1 MTPALI
7 ALALGAFA
15 ALHAASWGG
24 FKDAPFEGFRWR
36 SYARSL
42 LLGAAVAGLVAL
54 WLPVTSPRSA
64 VTLIGVT
71 YALERLATEWWKSI
85 VREDDQSAYTIPMRL
100 GIRGRTI
107 DDRRT
112 RYLAGSVVALLV
124 ALSLLVMH
132 LLQAV
137 APTAPT
143 WLVVLTVGGAGGWA
157 TAVGGAWKD
166 APVEGFSGW
175 KFLRS
180 PLVATAW
187 ALPLSIVTHS
197 WPALLLGAAGFAV
210 ASIETYKTFFTG
222 GRAPGKF
229 AGRPV
234 RSTLP
239 RLRRALA
246 TQNAAWWLVMS
257 AAFAASILNPLSPL
271 GALPVPTGPVT
282 ATLLSVAAGAVG
294 LAGMVTVRGHSK
306 RLLALDVTL

>member
-1 MTPALI
+1 MTPALV
-7 ALALGAFA
+7 ALAIGAFA

-36 SYARSL
+36 SYTRSL
-42 LLGAAVAGLVAL
+42 LLGAAVAGLVAI
-54 WLPVTSPRSA
+54 WIPATSARSA

-112 RYLAGSVVALLV
+112 RYLAGLVVALLV
-124 ALSLLVMH
+124 VLSVVGVG
-132 LLQAV
+132 LLQV
-137 APTAPT
+137 VTPPTTT
-143 WLVVLTVGGAGGWA
+143 WIVVLSVGGAGGWA
-157 TAVGGAWKD
+157 TAAGGAWKD

-180 PLVATAW
+180 PVVATAW

-234 RSTLP
+234 RATVP

-257 AAFAASILNPLSPL
+257 AAFAASILNPLSPF
-271 GALPVPTGPVT
+271 GTLPVLTGPVA
-282 ATLLSVAAGAVG
+282 ATMLAVAAGAVA
-294 LAGMVTVRGHSK
+294 LAAMVVVRGHSR
-306 RLLALDVTL
+306 RLLALDATL